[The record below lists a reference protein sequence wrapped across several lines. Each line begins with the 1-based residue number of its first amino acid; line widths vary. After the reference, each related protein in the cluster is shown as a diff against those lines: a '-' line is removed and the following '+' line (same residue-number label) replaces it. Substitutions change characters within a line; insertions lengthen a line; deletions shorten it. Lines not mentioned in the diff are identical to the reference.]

1 MRYWWVNQKQTF
13 RQELAGGFMWSPK
26 MNANGGN
33 NPYYNFM
40 TEVVPGDC
48 LGMLTPGIAFA
59 LAAEL
64 FQEGA
69 ESARKLALKTA
80 TDIEQQLA
88 TY

>member
-1 MRYWWVNQKQTF
+1 MKLCTEGYHFGMVFCRQKTSA
-13 RQELAGGFMWSPK
+13 LA
-26 MNANGGN
+26 
-33 NPYYNFM
+33 
-40 TEVVPGDC
+40 GDC
-48 LGMLTPGIAFA
+48 LGMITPGFAFA

-69 ESARKLALKTA
+69 DSARKLALKTA